1 MTHQDFYWS
10 ILSNI
15 FMYYSLV
22 LDKKKNYYVCLNYLF
37 FDWIKL
43 KPVVFMTTES
53 SINQSTVYL
62 SNIPFNLTNNDVNK
76 LFEKYGKVVK

>member
-15 FMYYSLV
+15 FIYYSLGSR
-22 LDKKKNYYVCLNYLF
+22 CLNYLF

-43 KPVVFMTTES
+43 KRVVFMTTES

-76 LFEKYGKVVK
+76 LFDKYGKVVK

>member
-1 MTHQDFYWS
+1 
-10 ILSNI
+10 
-15 FMYYSLV
+15 
-22 LDKKKNYYVCLNYLF
+22 
-37 FDWIKL
+37 
-43 KPVVFMTTES
+43 MTTES